1 MGALQMAQ
9 QSPPGMFNMEAL
21 NRTILHAANMP
32 NLEEILPPKIEPK
45 PMDPVSDIMAATKG
59 IPIAAFPGQNHDA
72 HIQVKMAY
80 LQDPA
85 NGANP
90 IMQRI
95 RPLLEANIQEHSV
108 MKYQEQMNGVAQGIL
123 EQAGPEQA
131 QNPAVVEMAMAK
143 ASQQVMNANQA
154 MGMAQS
160 PEQQLVSLEQAKVEL
175 EKQKLQSDTMVQAA
189 EMELKNKKLELD
201 ENEQIIGMLKD
212 GATDNFKKEKAQL
225 DRSSKKEIK
234 TLDVLAKVGI
244 EEAKINA
251 EDERV
256 KKRIMKDILEQ
267 NKKDKKDLDMK
278 GLEALVKLAIEQSKK
293 ETKNGNKNK
302 TNDER

>member
-1 MGALQMAQ
+1 
-9 QSPPGMFNMEAL
+9 
-21 NRTILHAANMP
+21 
-32 NLEEILPPKIEPK
+32 
-45 PMDPVSDIMAATKG
+45 
-59 IPIAAFPGQNHDA
+59 
-72 HIQVKMAY
+72 
-80 LQDPA
+80 
-85 NGANP
+85 
-90 IMQRI
+90 
-95 RPLLEANIQEHSV
+95 

-143 ASQQVMNANQA
+143 AAQQVMNANQA
-154 MGMAQS
+154 MGIAQS

-175 EKQKLQSDTMVQAA
+175 EKQKIQSDTMVQAA

-225 DRSSKKEIK
+225 DRNSKKEIK
-234 TLDVLAKVGI
+234 TMDVLAKVGI

-256 KKRIMKDILEQ
+256 KERIMKDILEQ
-267 NKKDKKDLDMK
+267 NKKDRKDLDMK

-293 ETKNGNKNK
+293 ESKNDNKNS
-302 TNDER
+302 TDDER